1 MRLEGNIVDKPIAI
15 EPDAESS
22 DITAAVHE
30 CIAEIDRVRKQM
42 ESDQNEIDQLKME
55 TREILARL
63 KAA

>member
-1 MRLEGNIVDKPIAI
+1 MDKPTTH
-15 EPDAESS
+15 EPGHANSTDFKAEV
-22 DITAAVHE
+22 TE

-42 ESDQNEIDQLKME
+42 EIDQDEIDRLKSE